1 MKQLFRVLSLASL
14 LGILALNLMSCQ
26 ASDLS
31 QLQNADENLFAGY
44 SRYTYAD
51 WEATAKTDNE
61 IERLAKEPAVT
72 RPAKEPAATRPA
84 KEPAATRPAK
94 DTEVTRPA
102 KDTEVTRP
110 AKEPAVTRPAKDTEV
125 TRPAKEQGSV
135 KTEEITETVIAA
147 RPIRK
152 NEEN

>member
-1 MKQLFRVLSLASL
+1 MKQLFRVLSLAGL

-31 QLQNADENLFAGY
+31 QLQNANGNFFSDY
-44 SRYTYAD
+44 SRYAYAD
-51 WEATAKTDNE
+51 REATAKTDNE
-61 IERLAKEPAVT
+61 IA

-84 KEPAATRPAK
+84 KEPAA
-94 DTEVTRPA
+94 
-102 KDTEVTRP
+102 
-110 AKEPAVTRPAKDTEV
+110 